1 MSEMNYLD
9 LRSDTVT
16 KPTPEMRE
24 AMAEAEVGDDVY
36 GDDPTVNKLQERAAE
51 MLGKEAAL
59 FVPSGTMGNLLALLV
74 HCSRGEEVICGDKSH
89 IYVNEAGGMA
99 ALGGVYPH
107 PIQNQ
112 KDGTLRLDDI
122 LASIQ
127 PDDQH
132 RTITRLICLE
142 NTQNICGGVPLT
154 VEYTN
159 GVGKLVKE
167 HGLKLHIDGARL
179 FNAAAALGVD
189 AKELVAAADSVMFC
203 LSKGLVA
210 PVGSMLVGTKEF
222 IAKAFRL
229 RKMLGG
235 GMRQVGVVAA
245 AGLISL
251 KRMTGRLGQDHARAK
266 SLFEGLKQVSGLR
279 LAAEPSSNMVYF
291 DLEDSVALTE
301 SQIIEEMKQRGVL
314 VDYSAP
320 RQFRLVTHY
329 WVDDAGVE
337 KTVQALKSVL
347 K

>member
-1 MSEMNYLD
+1 MNNNDFVD

-36 GDDPTVNKLQERAAE
+36 GDDPTVNQLQVKAAE

-99 ALGGVYPH
+99 ALGGIFPH
-107 PIQNQ
+107 PIPNQ
-112 KDGTLRLDDI
+112 TDGTLRLEDI
-122 LASIQ
+122 RASIQ
-127 PDDQH
+127 PDDSH
-132 RTITRLICLE
+132 RTITRLVCIE
-142 NTQNICGGVPLT
+142 NTQNICGGVPVT
-154 VEYTN
+154 VEYTKQ
-159 GVGKLVKE
+159 VGQLAKE
-167 HGLKLHIDGARL
+167 NGLKFHIDGARI
-179 FNAAAALGVD
+179 FNAAAALSVD
-189 AKELVAAADSVMFC
+189 VKELVAPADSVMFC

-210 PVGSMLVGTKEF
+210 PIGSMLVGSKEF
-222 IAKAFRL
+222 IARAHRL

-235 GMRQVGVVAA
+235 GMRQVGVMAA
-245 AGLISL
+245 AGLVSL
-251 KRMTGRLGQDHARAK
+251 EKMTGRLKQDHARAK
-266 SLFEGLKQVSGLR
+266 NLYEGLKQVSGLR
-279 LAAEPSSNMVYF
+279 LEAEPASNMVYF
-291 DLEDSVALTE
+291 TLADHVKLTE
-301 SQIIEEMKQRGVL
+301 NQIIAEMKKHGVM
-314 VDYSAP
+314 VDWSAP

-337 KTVQALKSVL
+337 KTVKAFAEVL

>member
-1 MSEMNYLD
+1 MNYVD

-36 GDDPTVNKLQERAAE
+36 GDDPTVNQLQVKAAE

-99 ALGGVYPH
+99 ALGGIYPH
-107 PIQNQ
+107 PVPNQ
-112 KDGTLRLDDI
+112 KDGTLRLEDI
-122 LASIQ
+122 RASIQ
-127 PDDQH
+127 PDDSH
-132 RTITRLICLE
+132 RTITRLVCIE
-142 NTQNICGGVPLT
+142 NTQNMCGGVVLS
-154 VEYTN
+154 VEYTKQ
-159 GVGKLVKE
+159 VGQLAQE
-167 HGLKLHIDGARL
+167 YGLKFHIDGARI
-179 FNAAAALGVD
+179 FNAAAALNVD
-189 AKELVAAADSVMFC
+189 IKELVAPADSVMFC

-210 PVGSMLVGTKEF
+210 PIGSMLVGSKEF
-222 IAKAFRL
+222 IAKAHRL

-235 GMRQVGVVAA
+235 GMRQVGVMAA
-245 AGLISL
+245 AGLVSL
-251 KRMTGRLGQDHARAK
+251 DKMTGRLKQDHARAK
-266 SLFEGLKQVSGLR
+266 NLYEGLKQVKGLR
-279 LAAEPSSNMVYF
+279 LEAEPVSNMVYF
-291 DLEDSVALTE
+291 SLADHVTLTE
-301 SQIIEEMKQRGVL
+301 NQICAEMKKYGVM
-314 VDYSAP
+314 VDWSAP

-337 KTVQALKSVL
+337 KTVKALGEVL

>member
-1 MSEMNYLD
+1 MNYVD

-36 GDDPTVNKLQERAAE
+36 GDDPTVIKLQEKAAE
-51 MLGKEAAL
+51 MLGKEASL

-99 ALGGVYPH
+99 ALGGIFPH
-107 PIQNQ
+107 PIPNQ
-112 KDGTLRLDDI
+112 KDGTLRLEDI
-122 LASIQ
+122 RAAIQ

-132 RTITRLICLE
+132 RTVTKLVCIE

-154 VEYTN
+154 VEYTQQ
-159 GVGKLVKE
+159 VSQLAKE
-167 HGLKLHIDGARL
+167 NGLKFHIDGARI

-189 AKELVAAADSVMFC
+189 VKELVTPADSVMFC

-210 PVGSMLVGTKEF
+210 PVGSMLVGGSAF
-222 IAKAFRL
+222 IAKALRL

-235 GMRQVGVVAA
+235 GMRQVGVLAA
-245 AGLISL
+245 AGLVSL
-251 KRMTGRLGQDHARAK
+251 EKMAGRLKQDHARAK
-266 SLFEGLKQVSGLR
+266 NLYEALKQVSGLS
-279 LAAEPSSNMVYF
+279 LEAEPSSNMVYF
-291 DLEDSVALTE
+291 TLADRIQMTE
-301 SQIIEEMKQRGVL
+301 KQICDEMKKYDVL
-314 VDYSAP
+314 IDWSGS
-320 RQFRLVTHY
+320 REFRLVTHY

-337 KTVQALKSVL
+337 KAVKALGQVL

>member
-1 MSEMNYLD
+1 MEFID

-36 GDDPTVNKLQERAAE
+36 GDDPTVNKLQEKAAE

-59 FVPSGTMGNLLALLV
+59 FVPSGTMGNLIAILT
-74 HCSRGEEVICGDKSH
+74 HCARGEEVICGDKSH

-107 PIQNQ
+107 PVANQ

-122 LASIQ
+122 RASIQ
-127 PDDQH
+127 PDDSH
-132 RTITRLICLE
+132 RTITRLVCIE
-142 NTQNICGGVPLT
+142 NTQNMCGGVVLS
-154 VEYTN
+154 VDYTQQVAQLAREN
-159 GVGKLVKE
+159 N
-167 HGLKLHIDGARL
+167 LKFHIDGARI
-179 FNAAAALGVD
+179 FNAAAALDVD
-189 AKELVAAADSVMFC
+189 IKELVAPADSVMFC

-210 PVGSMLVGTKEF
+210 PVGSMLVGTEEF

-235 GMRQVGVVAA
+235 GMRQVGVIAA
-245 AGLISL
+245 AGLVSL
-251 KRMTGRLGQDHARAK
+251 EKMTGRLKQDHARARK
-266 SLFEGLKQVSGLR
+266 LYEALKQVPRLR
-279 LAAEPSSNMVYF
+279 LEAEPSSNMVYF
-291 DLEDSVALTE
+291 RLDDSVALTE
-301 SQIIEEMKQRGVL
+301 NQIIAEMKKYGVL
-314 VDYSAP
+314 VDWSAP

-337 KTVQALKSVL
+337 KTVKAFDEVL

>member
-1 MSEMNYLD
+1 MNFVD

-36 GDDPTVNKLQERAAE
+36 GDDPTVNRLQVKAAE

-99 ALGGVYPH
+99 ALGGIYPH
-107 PIQNQ
+107 PVPNQ
-112 KDGTLRLDDI
+112 MDGTLRLEDI
-122 LASIQ
+122 RASIQ
-127 PDDQH
+127 PDDSH
-132 RTITRLICLE
+132 RTITRLVCIE
-142 NTQNICGGVPLT
+142 NTQNMCGGVALSA
-154 VEYTN
+154 EYTKQ
-159 GVGKLVKE
+159 VGQLAKE
-167 HGLKLHIDGARL
+167 NGLKFHIDGARI
-179 FNAAAALGVD
+179 FNAAAALDVD
-189 AKELVAAADSVMFC
+189 VKELVAPADSIMFC

-210 PVGSMLVGTKEF
+210 PVGSMLVGSKEF
-222 IAKAFRL
+222 IAKAHRL

-235 GMRQVGVVAA
+235 GMRQVGVMAA
-245 AGLISL
+245 AGLVSL
-251 KRMTGRLGQDHARAK
+251 EKMTGRLKQDHARAK
-266 SLFEGLKQVSGLR
+266 NLYEGLKQVSGLR
-279 LAAEPSSNMVYF
+279 LEAEPASNMVYF
-291 DLEDSVALTE
+291 TLADRIQLTE
-301 SQIIEEMKQRGVL
+301 NQIIAEMKKRGVM
-314 VDYSAP
+314 VDWSAP

-337 KTVQALKSVL
+337 KTVKAFGEVL